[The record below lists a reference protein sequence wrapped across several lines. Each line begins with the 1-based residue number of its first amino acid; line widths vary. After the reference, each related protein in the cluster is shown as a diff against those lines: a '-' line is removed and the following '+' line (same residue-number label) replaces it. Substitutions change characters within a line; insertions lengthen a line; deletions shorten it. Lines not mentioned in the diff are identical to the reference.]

1 MKWLSHWLKH
11 AQLIASMSPCPRAQ
25 VGAFIIDKNNNP
37 ISAGFNGPPRKSSS
51 NLCGNHH
58 ECSRDIMKIESG
70 TRTEIGCHHAEA
82 NAIANAARKGVGLE
96 GTTMIISIPPCLA
109 CAKLI
114 HHSGLK
120 TVCFSDFG
128 YSLQGMHY
136 LIDNDIEVYISN
148 NFGIKLLSPN

>member
-1 MKWLSHWLKH
+1 LKWIKHWLKH
-11 AQLIASMSPCPRAQ
+11 AELISSMSPCPRAQ
-25 VGAFIIDKNNNP
+25 VGAFIIDNNNNP

-51 NLCGNHH
+51 SLCSDDN

-70 TRTEIGCHHAEA
+70 TRTEVGCHHAEA

-114 HHSGLK
+114 HHAGIKSVGI
-120 TVCFSDFG
+120 SSIG
-128 YSLQGMHY
+128 YSLDGVEY
-136 LIDNDIEVYISN
+136 LSSN
-148 NFGIKLLSPN
+148 NIKVFSLSPN

>member
-1 MKWLSHWLKH
+1 MKWESHWLKH

-51 NLCGNHH
+51 SLCGHDH
-58 ECSRDIMKIESG
+58 QCARDTMGIESG

-96 GTTMIISIPPCLA
+96 DTTIIISIPPCIA

-114 HHSGLK
+114 HHAGIVSVAISL
-120 TVCFSDFG
+120 SG
-128 YSLQGMHY
+128 YSLEGVKY
-136 LIDNDIEVYISN
+136 LELN
-148 NFGIKLLSPN
+148 NIKVVSLSPN

>member
-1 MKWLSHWLKH
+1 MKWFKHWLKH
-11 AQLIASMSPCPRAQ
+11 AELISSMSPCPRAR

-51 NLCGNHH
+51 SLCSDDH
-58 ECSRDIMKIESG
+58 ECARDIMKIESG
-70 TRTEIGCHHAEA
+70 TRTEIGCHHAEQ

-114 HHSGLK
+114 HHAGIKSVGCSS
-120 TVCFSDFG
+120 TG
-128 YSLQGMHY
+128 YSLDGVEY
-136 LIDNDIEVYISN
+136 LSSN
-148 NFGIKLLSPN
+148 NIKVFSLSPN

>member
-1 MKWLSHWLKH
+1 LKWIKHWLKH
-11 AQLIASMSPCPRAQ
+11 AELISSMSPCPRAQ
-25 VGAFIIDKNNNP
+25 VGAFIIDNNNNP

-51 NLCGNHH
+51 SLCSDDH

-70 TRTEIGCHHAEA
+70 TRTEVGCHHAEQ

-114 HHSGLK
+114 HHAGIKSVGISS
-120 TVCFSDFG
+120 TG
-128 YSLQGMHY
+128 YSLDGVEY
-136 LIDNDIEVYISN
+136 LSSN
-148 NFGIKLLSPN
+148 NIKVFSLSPN

>member
-1 MKWLSHWLKH
+1 MKWVKHWLKH
-11 AQLIASMSPCPRAQ
+11 AELISSMSPCPRAR

-51 NLCGNHH
+51 SLCSDDH
-58 ECSRDIMKIESG
+58 ECARDIMKSESG
-70 TRTEIGCHHAEA
+70 TRTEIGCHHAEQ

-114 HHSGLK
+114 HHAGIKSVGISS
-120 TVCFSDFG
+120 TG
-128 YSLQGMHY
+128 YSLDGVEY
-136 LIDNDIEVYISN
+136 LSSN
-148 NFGIKLLSPN
+148 NIKVFSLSPN